1 ADEKDPAKRLEAI
14 QKELETT
21 RKEAANYR
29 TKLRK
34 LEESA
39 QAADEAKLAEQ
50 QQWKELA
57 EKREARIKELE
68 PLQDRVSAYE
78 KRETERIAASIKD
91 WPENLRKLVERAS
104 SLEEKQAA
112 LQDLKPTVDA
122 LAGKAAAPGSGP
134 GPKASGDS
142 KTAITSSRPV
152 RL

>member
-78 KRETERIAASIKD
+78 KRETERIAASIND
-91 WPENLRKLVERAS
+91 WPENLKKLVEKAGT
-104 SLEEKQAA
+104 LEEKQAVVEG
-112 LQDLKPTVDA
+112 LKPTVEA

-134 GPKASGDS
+134 GPKPAGDA
-142 KTAITSSRPV
+142 KGKVTPSRPV